1 MLNLLLSG
9 MRPIIA
15 AAKLLLFCHL
25 GKFFALFFHKTAEI
39 VAFTPFG
46 ATISSPFLP
55 IDTPSAAP
63 VFGAEIMDGSR
74 ERTDAEREI
83 IHAFTESADTFTK
96 SAGAS
101 DEDAGA
107 SAEDIVRIAE
117 GTSTLPEYTSTLPE
131 DTSTIAEDAFTIA
144 EDAFT
149 IAEGT
154 FTRPEGT
161 FTVAEGIL
169 RIIAR
174 RDMDISWL
182 EMIVAEPDTGIECH
196 EITLMGCCMG
206 M

>member
-39 VAFTPFG
+39 VAFTPFS
-46 ATISSPFLP
+46 ATISSPFQP

-74 ERTDAEREI
+74 EKANAEREI
-83 IHAFTESADTFTK
+83 IGAFTESADA
-96 SAGAS
+96 SDERADAS

-107 SAEDIVRIAE
+107 FAEDIVRIAE
-117 GTSTLPEYTSTLPE
+117 GTFTL
-131 DTSTIAEDAFTIA
+131 
-144 EDAFT
+144 
-149 IAEGT
+149 
-154 FTRPEGT
+154 PEGT
-161 FTVAEGIL
+161 FTVAEGIF

-182 EMIVAEPDTGIECH
+182 EMIVAELDTGIACH

>member
-39 VAFTPFG
+39 VAFTPFS
-46 ATISSPFLP
+46 ATISSPFQP

-74 ERTDAEREI
+74 GRTDAKREI
-83 IHAFTESADTFTK
+83 IGAF
-96 SAGAS
+96 
-101 DEDAGA
+101 
-107 SAEDIVRIAE
+107 AEDIVRIAE
-117 GTSTLPEYTSTLPE
+117 GTFTL
-131 DTSTIAEDAFTIA
+131 
-144 EDAFT
+144 
-149 IAEGT
+149 
-154 FTRPEGT
+154 PEGT
-161 FTVAEGIL
+161 FTVAEGIFTVAEGIF

-182 EMIVAEPDTGIECH
+182 EMIVAELDTGIACH

>member
-9 MRPIIA
+9 MRPIFA

-39 VAFTPFG
+39 VAFTPFS
-46 ATISSPFLP
+46 ATISSPFQP
-55 IDTPSAAP
+55 IDTPSAVP

-74 ERTDAEREI
+74 GRTDAKREI
-83 IHAFTESADTFTK
+83 IGAF
-96 SAGAS
+96 
-101 DEDAGA
+101 
-107 SAEDIVRIAE
+107 AEDIVRIAE
-117 GTSTLPEYTSTLPE
+117 GTFTL
-131 DTSTIAEDAFTIA
+131 
-144 EDAFT
+144 
-149 IAEGT
+149 
-154 FTRPEGT
+154 PEGT
-161 FTVAEGIL
+161 FTVAEGNFTVAEGIF

-182 EMIVAEPDTGIECH
+182 EMIVAELDTGIACH

>member
-39 VAFTPFG
+39 VAFTPFS
-46 ATISSPFLP
+46 ATISSPFQP

-63 VFGAEIMDGSR
+63 VFGAEIMVGSR
-74 ERTDAEREI
+74 EKTDAERGI
-83 IHAFTESADTFTK
+83 IGAFTESADA
-96 SAGAS
+96 SDERADAS

-107 SAEDIVRIAE
+107 FAEDIVR
-117 GTSTLPEYTSTLPE
+117 
-131 DTSTIAEDAFTIA
+131 F
-144 EDAFT
+144 
-149 IAEGT
+149 AEGT
-154 FTRPEGT
+154 FTLPEGTFTLPEGT

-182 EMIVAEPDTGIECH
+182 EMIVAELDTGIACH

>member
-39 VAFTPFG
+39 VAFTPFS
-46 ATISSPFLP
+46 ATISSPFQP

-74 ERTDAEREI
+74 GRTDAKRGI
-83 IHAFTESADTFTK
+83 IGAFTESAD
-96 SAGAS
+96 AS
-101 DEDAGA
+101 DEAADAF
-107 SAEDIVRIAE
+107 AEGIFTVAE
-117 GTSTLPEYTSTLPE
+117 GTFTLPEGT
-131 DTSTIAEDAFTIA
+131 
-144 EDAFT
+144 FT
-149 IAEGT
+149 IAEGI
-154 FTRPEGT
+154 F
-161 FTVAEGIL
+161 

-182 EMIVAEPDTGIECH
+182 EMIVAELDTGIACH

>member
-1 MLNLLLSG
+1 

-39 VAFTPFG
+39 VAFTPFS
-46 ATISSPFLP
+46 ATISSPFQP

-74 ERTDAEREI
+74 EKTDAEREI
-83 IHAFTESADTFTK
+83 IGAF
-96 SAGAS
+96 
-101 DEDAGA
+101 
-107 SAEDIVRIAE
+107 AEDIVRIAE
-117 GTSTLPEYTSTLPE
+117 GTFTL
-131 DTSTIAEDAFTIA
+131 
-144 EDAFT
+144 
-149 IAEGT
+149 
-154 FTRPEGT
+154 PEGT
-161 FTVAEGIL
+161 FTVAEGIFTIAEGIF

-182 EMIVAEPDTGIECH
+182 EMIVAELDTGIACH

>member
-39 VAFTPFG
+39 VAFTPFS
-46 ATISSPFLP
+46 ATISSPFQP

-63 VFGAEIMDGSR
+63 VFGAEIMDGSL
-74 ERTDAEREI
+74 EKTDAEREI
-83 IHAFTESADTFTK
+83 IGAF
-96 SAGAS
+96 
-101 DEDAGA
+101 
-107 SAEDIVRIAE
+107 AEDIVRIAE
-117 GTSTLPEYTSTLPE
+117 GTFTL
-131 DTSTIAEDAFTIA
+131 
-144 EDAFT
+144 
-149 IAEGT
+149 
-154 FTRPEGT
+154 PEGT
-161 FTVAEGIL
+161 FTVAEGIF

-174 RDMDISWL
+174 RDMDSSWL
-182 EMIVAEPDTGIECH
+182 EMIVAELDTGIACH

>member
-39 VAFTPFG
+39 VAFTPFST
-46 ATISSPFLP
+46 TISSPFQP

-63 VFGAEIMDGSR
+63 VSGAEIMDGSL
-74 ERTDAEREI
+74 EKTDAEREI
-83 IHAFTESADTFTK
+83 IGTF
-96 SAGAS
+96 
-101 DEDAGA
+101 
-107 SAEDIVRIAE
+107 AEDIVRIAE
-117 GTSTLPEYTSTLPE
+117 GT
-131 DTSTIAEDAFTIA
+131 
-144 EDAFT
+144 
-149 IAEGT
+149 
-154 FTRPEGT
+154 
-161 FTVAEGIL
+161 FTVAEGIFTVAEGIF

-182 EMIVAEPDTGIECH
+182 EMIVAELDTGIACH

>member
-9 MRPIIA
+9 MRPIFA

-39 VAFTPFG
+39 VAFTPFS
-46 ATISSPFLP
+46 ATISSPFQP

-74 ERTDAEREI
+74 GRTDAKREI
-83 IHAFTESADTFTK
+83 IGAF
-96 SAGAS
+96 
-101 DEDAGA
+101 
-107 SAEDIVRIAE
+107 AEDIVRIAE
-117 GTSTLPEYTSTLPE
+117 GTFTL
-131 DTSTIAEDAFTIA
+131 
-144 EDAFT
+144 
-149 IAEGT
+149 
-154 FTRPEGT
+154 PEGT
-161 FTVAEGIL
+161 FTVAEGIFTVAEGIF

-182 EMIVAEPDTGIECH
+182 EMIVAELDTGIACH

>member
-9 MRPIIA
+9 MRPIFA

-39 VAFTPFG
+39 VAFTPFST
-46 ATISSPFLP
+46 TISSPFQP

-63 VFGAEIMDGSR
+63 VSGAEIMDGSL
-74 ERTDAEREI
+74 EKTDAEREI
-83 IHAFTESADTFTK
+83 IGTF
-96 SAGAS
+96 
-101 DEDAGA
+101 
-107 SAEDIVRIAE
+107 AEDIVRIAE
-117 GTSTLPEYTSTLPE
+117 GT
-131 DTSTIAEDAFTIA
+131 
-144 EDAFT
+144 
-149 IAEGT
+149 
-154 FTRPEGT
+154 
-161 FTVAEGIL
+161 FTVAEGIF

-182 EMIVAEPDTGIECH
+182 EMIVAELDTGIACH

>member
-1 MLNLLLSG
+1 

-39 VAFTPFG
+39 VAFTPFS
-46 ATISSPFLP
+46 ATISSPFQP

-63 VFGAEIMDGSR
+63 VSGAEIMDGSL
-74 ERTDAEREI
+74 EKTDAEREI
-83 IHAFTESADTFTK
+83 IGTF
-96 SAGAS
+96 
-101 DEDAGA
+101 
-107 SAEDIVRIAE
+107 AEDIVRIAE
-117 GTSTLPEYTSTLPE
+117 GTFTLP
-131 DTSTIAEDAFTIA
+131 D
-144 EDAFT
+144 
-149 IAEGT
+149 
-154 FTRPEGT
+154 
-161 FTVAEGIL
+161 GIF

-182 EMIVAEPDTGIECH
+182 EMIVAELDTGIACH

>member
-39 VAFTPFG
+39 VAFTPFS
-46 ATISSPFLP
+46 ATISSPFQP
-55 IDTPSAAP
+55 IDTPSAVP

-74 ERTDAEREI
+74 GRTDAKREI
-83 IHAFTESADTFTK
+83 IGAF
-96 SAGAS
+96 
-101 DEDAGA
+101 
-107 SAEDIVRIAE
+107 AEDIVRIAE
-117 GTSTLPEYTSTLPE
+117 GTFTL
-131 DTSTIAEDAFTIA
+131 
-144 EDAFT
+144 
-149 IAEGT
+149 
-154 FTRPEGT
+154 PEGT
-161 FTVAEGIL
+161 FTVAEGIFTVAEGIF

-174 RDMDISWL
+174 RNMDISWL
-182 EMIVAEPDTGIECH
+182 EMIVAELDTGIACH

>member
-1 MLNLLLSG
+1 

-39 VAFTPFG
+39 VAFTPFF
-46 ATISSPFLP
+46 ATISSPSQP
-55 IDTPSAAP
+55 IVTPSAAP
-63 VFGAEIMDGSR
+63 VFGAEIMDGSLG
-74 ERTDAEREI
+74 RTDAERGI
-83 IHAFTESADTFTK
+83 IGAFTESADA
-96 SAGAS
+96 SDERADAS

-107 SAEDIVRIAE
+107 FAEDIVRIAE
-117 GTSTLPEYTSTLPE
+117 GTFTLP
-131 DTSTIAEDAFTIA
+131 
-144 EDAFT
+144 
-149 IAEGT
+149 EGT
-154 FTRPEGT
+154 FTLPEGT
-161 FTVAEGIL
+161 FTVAEGIF

-182 EMIVAEPDTGIECH
+182 EMIVAELDTGIACH

>member
-39 VAFTPFG
+39 VAFTPFS
-46 ATISSPFLP
+46 ATISSPFQP

-74 ERTDAEREI
+74 GRTDAKREI
-83 IHAFTESADTFTK
+83 IGAF
-96 SAGAS
+96 
-101 DEDAGA
+101 
-107 SAEDIVRIAE
+107 AEDILR
-117 GTSTLPEYTSTLPE
+117 
-131 DTSTIAEDAFTIA
+131 
-144 EDAFT
+144 

-154 FTRPEGT
+154 FTLPEGT
-161 FTVAEGIL
+161 FTVAEGIFTVAEGIF

-182 EMIVAEPDTGIECH
+182 EMIVAELDTGIACH

>member
-1 MLNLLLSG
+1 
-9 MRPIIA
+9 MRPIFA

-39 VAFTPFG
+39 VAFTPFS
-46 ATISSPFLP
+46 ATISSPFQP

-74 ERTDAEREI
+74 GRTDAKREI
-83 IHAFTESADTFTK
+83 IGAF
-96 SAGAS
+96 
-101 DEDAGA
+101 
-107 SAEDIVRIAE
+107 AEDIVRIAE
-117 GTSTLPEYTSTLPE
+117 GTFTL
-131 DTSTIAEDAFTIA
+131 
-144 EDAFT
+144 
-149 IAEGT
+149 
-154 FTRPEGT
+154 PEGT
-161 FTVAEGIL
+161 FTVAEGIFTVAEGIF

-182 EMIVAEPDTGIECH
+182 EMIVAELDTGIACH

>member
-39 VAFTPFG
+39 VAFTPFS
-46 ATISSPFLP
+46 ATISSPFQP

-63 VFGAEIMDGSR
+63 VFGAEIMVGSR

-83 IHAFTESADTFTK
+83 IRAFDESADASDE
-96 SAGAS
+96 SADAS
-101 DEDAGA
+101 DEDTGVF
-107 SAEDIVRIAE
+107 AEDIVRIAE
-117 GTSTLPEYTSTLPE
+117 VTSTLPE
-131 DTSTIAEDAFTIA
+131 
-144 EDAFT
+144 
-149 IAEGT
+149 GT
-154 FTRPEGT
+154 F
-161 FTVAEGIL
+161 

-182 EMIVAEPDTGIECH
+182 EMIVAELDTGIACH

>member
-9 MRPIIA
+9 MRPIFA

-39 VAFTPFG
+39 VAFTPFS
-46 ATISSPFLP
+46 ATISSPFQP

-63 VFGAEIMDGSR
+63 VLGAEIMDGSR
-74 ERTDAEREI
+74 GRTDAEREI
-83 IHAFTESADTFTK
+83 IGAF
-96 SAGAS
+96 
-101 DEDAGA
+101 
-107 SAEDIVRIAE
+107 AEDIVRIAE
-117 GTSTLPEYTSTLPE
+117 GTFTL
-131 DTSTIAEDAFTIA
+131 
-144 EDAFT
+144 
-149 IAEGT
+149 
-154 FTRPEGT
+154 PEGT
-161 FTVAEGIL
+161 FTVAEGTFTLPDGIF

-182 EMIVAEPDTGIECH
+182 EMIVAELDTGIAGH

>member
-39 VAFTPFG
+39 VAFTPFS
-46 ATISSPFLP
+46 ATISSPFQP
-55 IDTPSAAP
+55 IDTPSAVP

-74 ERTDAEREI
+74 GRKKKKREI
-83 IHAFTESADTFTK
+83 IGAF
-96 SAGAS
+96 
-101 DEDAGA
+101 
-107 SAEDIVRIAE
+107 AEDIVRIAE
-117 GTSTLPEYTSTLPE
+117 GTFTL
-131 DTSTIAEDAFTIA
+131 
-144 EDAFT
+144 
-149 IAEGT
+149 
-154 FTRPEGT
+154 PEGT
-161 FTVAEGIL
+161 FTVAEGIFTIAEGIF

-182 EMIVAEPDTGIECH
+182 EMIVAELDTGIACH

>member
-9 MRPIIA
+9 MRPIFA

-39 VAFTPFG
+39 VAFTPFS
-46 ATISSPFLP
+46 ATISSPFQP

-74 ERTDAEREI
+74 GRTDAKREI
-83 IHAFTESADTFTK
+83 IGAF
-96 SAGAS
+96 
-101 DEDAGA
+101 
-107 SAEDIVRIAE
+107 AEDIVRIAE
-117 GTSTLPEYTSTLPE
+117 GSFALPDGTFTLPDGTFTIPE
-131 DTSTIAEDAFTIA
+131 DTFTVAEDTFTVA
-144 EDAFT
+144 EGIFT

-154 FTRPEGT
+154 F
-161 FTVAEGIL
+161 

-174 RDMDISWL
+174 RDMDSSWL
-182 EMIVAEPDTGIECH
+182 EMIVAELDTGIACH

>member
-39 VAFTPFG
+39 VAFTPFS
-46 ATISSPFLP
+46 ATISSPFQP

-74 ERTDAEREI
+74 GRTDAEREI
-83 IHAFTESADTFTK
+83 IGAF
-96 SAGAS
+96 
-101 DEDAGA
+101 
-107 SAEDIVRIAE
+107 AEDIVRIAE
-117 GTSTLPEYTSTLPE
+117 G
-131 DTSTIAEDAFTIA
+131 AFTL
-144 EDAFT
+144 
-149 IAEGT
+149 
-154 FTRPEGT
+154 PEGT
-161 FTVAEGIL
+161 FTVAEGIF

-182 EMIVAEPDTGIECH
+182 EIIVAELDTGIACH

>member
-9 MRPIIA
+9 MRPIFA

-39 VAFTPFG
+39 VAFTPFS
-46 ATISSPFLP
+46 ATISSPFQP

-63 VFGAEIMDGSR
+63 VSGAEIMDGSL
-74 ERTDAEREI
+74 EKTDAEREI
-83 IHAFTESADTFTK
+83 IGAF
-96 SAGAS
+96 
-101 DEDAGA
+101 
-107 SAEDIVRIAE
+107 AEDIVRIAE
-117 GTSTLPEYTSTLPE
+117 G
-131 DTSTIAEDAFTIA
+131 IFTVA
-144 EDAFT
+144 
-149 IAEGT
+149 
-154 FTRPEGT
+154 EGT
-161 FTVAEGIL
+161 FTVAEGIF

-182 EMIVAEPDTGIECH
+182 EMIVAELDTGIACN